1 MPGLIGIGV
10 GPGDVELLT
19 VKAVKAI
26 QNADIIMC
34 PASKE
39 TRPSIALSVV
49 SSIIDKSKN
58 QEIIKLIFPMT
69 KDKDIL
75 EESWKR
81 NAKIM
86 AETVLKGKNVVYLTV
101 GDPYLYSTWIYMH
114 RDLKEKYPD
123 MNISVVPGIVS
134 IFSFAS
140 KVGVSVAEGAEKVA
154 IIPSCYDL
162 SSVKEIARHSES
174 MIFLKDGR
182 YFDQVIEVL
191 KESGFPD
198 DSLFAIGQDL
208 GTENEIIRTM
218 TWGEVNDESLIDK
231 SKNQEIVKLIFPMT
245 KDKDILE
252 AHWKENSK
260 IMAEKVLSGNNVVYL
275 TVGDPYL
282 YSTWIYMHREIRQ
295 NHPEMKI
302 TVIPGIV
309 SMFTFASKVGV
320 SIAEGAEKVAIIPSC
335 YDLSSVKEIAKNS
348 EVLVFLKDGRYFDQ
362 VIELL
367 KESGFPDNSIFAIG
381 QDLGTENEIIR
392 KLTLGEVNDDT
403 LTTKY
408 FSILVVKRV

>member
-10 GPGDVELLT
+10 GPGDPDLLT

-34 PASKE
+34 PASNE
-39 TRPSIALSVV
+39 DRPSIALSVIE
-49 SSIIDKSKN
+49 SIIDKSKN

-75 EESWKR
+75 EASWKR
-81 NAKIM
+81 NAIIM
-86 AETVLKGKNVVYLTV
+86 AETVLKGKNVVYITI

-123 MNISVVPGIVS
+123 MDISVVPGIVS

-140 KVGVSVAEGAEKVA
+140 KVGISVAEGAEKVA

-162 SSVKEIARHSES
+162 SSVKEIAKHAES

-182 YFDQVIEVL
+182 YFDQVIKVL

-198 DSLFAIGQDL
+198 NSLFAIGQDL

-218 TWGEVNDESLIDK
+218 T
-231 SKNQEIVKLIFPMT
+231 
-245 KDKDILE
+245 
-252 AHWKENSK
+252 
-260 IMAEKVLSGNNVVYL
+260 
-275 TVGDPYL
+275 
-282 YSTWIYMHREIRQ
+282 
-295 NHPEMKI
+295 
-302 TVIPGIV
+302 
-309 SMFTFASKVGV
+309 
-320 SIAEGAEKVAIIPSC
+320 
-335 YDLSSVKEIAKNS
+335 
-348 EVLVFLKDGRYFDQ
+348 
-362 VIELL
+362 
-367 KESGFPDNSIFAIG
+367 
-381 QDLGTENEIIR
+381 
-392 KLTLGEVNDDT
+392 LGEVNDSS